1 MTREKAEKMKLQA
14 FYNHNEKEASYYLV
28 TVQRNGNDKN
38 GNPIYLINIFDGTNL
53 DINYN
58 CMAGRKLDKYGNIR
72 IQSYNVDASVQS
84 IINQL

>member
-1 MTREKAEKMKLQA
+1 MELAS
-14 FYNHNEKEASYYLV
+14 FYNYNEKEMKQFLV
-28 TVQRNGNDKN
+28 TTQRNGNDKN

-53 DINYN
+53 CINYN

-72 IQSYNVDASVQS
+72 IQSYNVDASIQS